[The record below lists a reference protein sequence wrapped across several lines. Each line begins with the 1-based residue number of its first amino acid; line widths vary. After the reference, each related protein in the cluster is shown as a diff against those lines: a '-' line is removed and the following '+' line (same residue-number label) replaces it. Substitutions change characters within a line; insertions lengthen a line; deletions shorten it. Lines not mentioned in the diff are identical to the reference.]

1 MKKYFGLLKYS
12 KPYKKYIVLYF
23 VFTILSI
30 VFSVISIGM
39 LFPFMDLIFSG
50 ASLVVDKPEFSLNA
64 TSILKLLQYYL
75 SQIIIHHNKLYAL
88 KLVCIFIIL
97 SILLKNLF
105 VYLTYYAMSPIRNG
119 VMVQLRNDIY
129 NKILQL
135 PIGYFSEQKK
145 GDLMSRMTEDTWE
158 LESAVANTLMGLIK
172 EPITILV
179 YLIMLIFLS
188 PALSLIIL
196 VLLPVAGFI
205 IGRISKALK
214 KNSTLV
220 AEKSSEGL
228 TILEETLSSMRII
241 KAFTAEALVKKKFF
255 KVNSDLFNIKNKL
268 NYRRDLASPMSEL
281 LGIMVLCVILWFG
294 GSLIIQN
301 KGLGMN
307 GPAFIVYIAFFSQII
322 NPAKSLTTAFY
333 NMQRGTTALNRIE
346 AIMLAPNTIVD
357 KEDAITMNGFNNSI
371 EFKNVN
377 FYYNDTPILNNIN
390 LKIEKG
396 KTIALVG
403 SSGAGKSTLADLV
416 PRFHDTSEGEIFID
430 GVSIKNYSL
439 QSLRAQISI
448 VTQEPLLF
456 NDTIYNNITLG
467 KQDATSE
474 EVEEA
479 AKVANAY
486 NFIIQKEH
494 QFQSNIGDRGTKLSG
509 GERQRLTIAR
519 AILKN
524 PPILILDEATSAL
537 DTESEKLVQD
547 AINNMMQNRTSIV
560 IAHRLS
566 TIRHADEII
575 VLKKGEIAERGTH
588 ESLLAQNGIYK
599 NLVEMQEVK

>member
-1 MKKYFGLLKYS
+1 MEKYFGLLKYS